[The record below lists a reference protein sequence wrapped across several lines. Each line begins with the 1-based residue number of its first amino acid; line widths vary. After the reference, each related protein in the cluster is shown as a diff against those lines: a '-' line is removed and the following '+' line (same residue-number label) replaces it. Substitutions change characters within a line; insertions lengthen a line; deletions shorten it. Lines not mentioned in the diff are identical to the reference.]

1 MIRRLAVPALFAL
14 AAVGC
19 STGTEPPTELQYW
32 SDAKPVIDAN
42 CVSCHKEGG
51 GAPFALDTYEA
62 VTTYATAIADAVET
76 GRMPPWL
83 PSTDCREYPGQR
95 VMPDDD
101 KSMLLDWIEQ
111 GTLEGD
117 IANAVVVDP
126 PNLDLPTV
134 SLALTAAEA
143 YTPNADRPDDYRCIL
158 LDHTF
163 DSDAF
168 ITGYQVAPDQTAL
181 VHHVLLYVIP
191 PESLPD
197 FNAVDDADPG
207 PGFTCFSDPGV
218 DSMLFGTWVPGAPA
232 TTLPNNI
239 GFEVPAGSRLAM
251 QVHYN
256 LVANTPAPDRTAV
269 QVQLADVEPYYLAQN
284 LILVEDDFQVPPGAT
299 DYEVSATF
307 ENTFPFPVT
316 VLSALPHMHL
326 LGKSIRFDKVDANGN
341 EECIV
346 DIPRWDFN
354 WQQTYDL
361 GEDDFVVIEPGEATK
376 VTCSWDNSQQNQPV
390 INGEQA
396 EPVTVTWGEGTLEEM
411 CVVIITAVPDRL

>member
-1 MIRRLAVPALFAL
+1 
-14 AAVGC
+14 
-19 STGTEPPTELQYW
+19 
-32 SDAKPVIDAN
+32 
-42 CVSCHKEGG
+42 
-51 GAPFALDTYEA
+51 
-62 VTTYATAIADAVET
+62 
-76 GRMPPWL
+76 
-83 PSTDCREYPGQR
+83 
-95 VMPDDD
+95 
-101 KSMLLDWIEQ
+101 
-111 GTLEGD
+111 
-117 IANAVVVDP
+117 
-126 PNLDLPTV
+126 
-134 SLALTAAEA
+134 
-143 YTPNADRPDDYRCIL
+143 
-158 LDHTF
+158 
-163 DSDAF
+163 
-168 ITGYQVAPDQTAL
+168 
-181 VHHVLLYVIP
+181 
-191 PESLPD
+191 
-197 FNAVDDADPG
+197 
-207 PGFTCFSDPGV
+207 
-218 DSMLFGTWVPGAPA
+218 
-232 TTLPNNI
+232 
-239 GFEVPAGSRLAM
+239 
-251 QVHYN
+251 VHYN

-376 VTCSWDNSQQNQPV
+376 VTCSWDNSLQNQPV